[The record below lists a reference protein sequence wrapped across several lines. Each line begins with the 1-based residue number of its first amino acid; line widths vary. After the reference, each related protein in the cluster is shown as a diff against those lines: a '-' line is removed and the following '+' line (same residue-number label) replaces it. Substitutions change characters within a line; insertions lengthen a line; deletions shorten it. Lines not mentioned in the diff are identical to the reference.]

1 MQRTMRGRRAL
12 FPSPRIKTASH
23 PPHLH
28 STVGLGVV
36 SSTGGAAGTPSM
48 SGAGTTLS
56 VHRGR
61 AGIVAGFQISEPNVV
76 LVPAVAQFAIR
87 RSGTRF
93 IKAKHTGAPK
103 GPGGAW
109 GYPRRRRE

>member
-12 FPSPRIKTASH
+12 FPSPRIRRAPH
-23 PPHLH
+23 FPHLH

-56 VHRGR
+56 VLRGR
-61 AGIVAGFQISEPNVV
+61 AGTAAVPNFGTQRS
-76 LVPAVAQFAIR
+76 VP
-87 RSGTRF
+87 SGSRP
-93 IKAKHTGAPK
+93 IHK
-103 GPGGAW
+103 
-109 GYPRRRRE
+109 